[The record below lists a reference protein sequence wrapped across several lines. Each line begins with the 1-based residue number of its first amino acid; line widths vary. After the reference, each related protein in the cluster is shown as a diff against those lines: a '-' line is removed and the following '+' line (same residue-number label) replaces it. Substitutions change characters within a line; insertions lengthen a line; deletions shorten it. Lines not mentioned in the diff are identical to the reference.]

1 MSTRPLSKIEVLSLR
16 ATELRLHRNIARSQ
30 TELYLV
36 KSYRHPDTSSELYQK
51 DYRNH
56 VKWQG
61 KLVRVM
67 KKLADVEQKINDY
80 CQKNPLK

>member
-1 MSTRPLSKIEVLSLR
+1 MSNRLLSKIEVLSLR
-16 ATELRLHRNIARSQ
+16 ATELRLHVNIARSQ

-36 KSYRHPDTSSELYQK
+36 KSYRHPDTSSELYMK

-56 VKWQG
+56 LKWQR
-61 KLVRVM
+61 KLES
-67 KKLADVEQKINDY
+67 VEQKLQDVELQIQDY